1 MFLCPEAWHII
12 IAYFYIYIA
21 WTVCWGHVV
30 PSSVHSVRRVL
41 SFFISQL
48 NSHVCDIPHC
58 SHKLPITSSPPLLLT
73 FPFRLSLTFAI
84 FSQHKRK
91 VNRTTGIYQ
100 DLHFRCNVFST
111 NHSSHIATTPLP
123 NYNPPFFWLLVVYI
137 IMLTLGN

>member
-1 MFLCPEAWHII
+1 MSRDVAHHNSFFL
-12 IAYFYIYIA
+12 YI
-21 WTVCWGHVV
+21 VCMDWLLGHVV
-30 PSSVHSVRRVL
+30 PSSVHYVRRVP

-123 NYNPPFFWLLVVYI
+123 LYYPPFFWLLVVYI
-137 IMLTLGN
+137 MLTLGN